1 MSRSLRR
8 IHSRDNALLREL
20 AALAQSSRERRRRGE
35 SFIEGVHLCSAYLDR
50 YGAPRTAVVAESA
63 LADPEV
69 AAIVERCIDATAV
82 VDDVLYR
89 SFSQLVQGTS
99 VAFVVATPRAGL
111 PARIETDCVYLDRI
125 QDPGNVG
132 SILRSCAAAG
142 VALVV
147 TAPRTAFVWSPKVL
161 RAGMGAHFR
170 LTICEQVG
178 WDELRARLQTRL
190 LGTRATGAT
199 ALYASDLRSAACWLL
214 GNEGQGLSVVDD
226 RIEWLSIP
234 QTDAVESL
242 NVAAAAAVCLFEQR
256 RQRLHVQ
263 SGATS
268 PGRPDS

>member
-1 MSRSLRR
+1 MSKSLRH
-8 IHSRDNALLREL
+8 IHSRDNPLLREV

-50 YGAPRTAVVAESA
+50 YGSPRAALVAESA

-69 AAIVERCIDATAV
+69 AAIVERCTDVVAVLDDA
-82 VDDVLYR
+82 LYR

-99 VAFVVATPRAGL
+99 AAFVVSTPRAAL
-111 PARIETDCVYLDRI
+111 PARIDFDCVYLDRI

-142 VALVV
+142 VTLVV
-147 TAPRTAFVWSPKVL
+147 TAPQTAFVWSPKVL

-170 LTICEQVG
+170 LAICEQVG
-178 WDELRARLQTRL
+178 WDELRARLHTRL
-190 LGTRATGAT
+190 LGTRATNA
-199 ALYASDLRSAACWLL
+199 AVLHESDLRGAGCWLL
-214 GNEGQGLSVVDD
+214 GNEGEGLSVADD

-234 QTDAVESL
+234 QTGAVESL

-256 RQRLHVQ
+256 RQRLVAR
-263 SGATS
+263 S
-268 PGRPDS
+268 